1 MRKLLILLFVVGC
14 NKICVAQNDSLQ
26 ILPVQYFIEKV
37 KQHHPLAKVANIAIE
52 KAEANLLT
60 ARGGF
65 DPVLEFDARQKTFD
79 SKNYYTYN
87 NAEIKVPLP
96 VGDIKTG
103 IERNGG
109 QFLESEITSGRSS
122 YAGIEVPLAKGLLID
137 KRRAFLQ
144 QARIA
149 IQQNTAQQRALVNDL
164 LLDAYESYYQ
174 WAGNYRLFNIFSS
187 YVKVSNDRLRLIR
200 ISQQNGDRAVM
211 DTIEAFTQLQ
221 NFIILQGEAQV
232 KMMTAKFMLNNFIWD
247 ANGLPQNIAE
257 TIIPDTSLI
266 SASIS
271 TQALLDLIQLGIT
284 QNPILQ
290 QNRFKID
297 ILQVERRLKFQG
309 LLPTVNVKGNLLSR
323 DFYAF
328 KNNGIA
334 FLDNNNYWGI
344 DIKIPL
350 RFREGRGE
358 YRLAKLKVVES
369 NWELKQK
376 TLETENKVRDYF
388 NQFTLIEKQLVV
400 ANDAYRNFST
410 LLKNELLRFTN
421 GESSLFL
428 VNTRENKVFEIQQ
441 KLIELQVK
449 LLKAKYGLD
458 WAAGVIE

>member
-1 MRKLLILLFVVGC
+1 MQKLFILLFVIC
-14 NKICVAQNDSLQ
+14 SNQICVAQNDSEK
-26 ILPVQYFIEKV
+26 ILSVQDFIEKV

-52 KAEANLLT
+52 KAKANLLT
-60 ARGGF
+60 AKGGF
-65 DPVLEFDARQKTFD
+65 DPVLELEARQKTFD

-87 NAEIKVPLP
+87 NAELKVPLP
-96 VGDIKTG
+96 IGDIKTG

-144 QARIA
+144 QAKIA
-149 IQQNTAQQRALVNDL
+149 VEQSTAQQRALVNDL

-174 WAGNYRLFNIFSS
+174 WAGNFRLYNIFSE
-187 YVKVSNDRLRLIR
+187 YVNVSSDRLRLVR

-211 DTIEAFTQLQ
+211 DTTEAFAQLQ
-221 NFIILQGEAQV
+221 NFILLQGEAQV
-232 KMMTAKFMLNNFIWD
+232 KMMSAKFMLNNFIWD
-247 ANGLPQNIAE
+247 ANGLPQSIAQNIL
-257 TIIPDTSLI
+257 PDTSLI
-266 SASIS
+266 SSNFTS
-271 TQALLDLIQLGIT
+271 QPLLDLIELGKT

-290 QNRFKID
+290 QTRFKLD
-297 ILQVERRLKFQG
+297 ILQVEKRLKFQG
-309 LLPTVNVKGNLLSR
+309 LLPTINLKGNILSK
-323 DFYAF
+323 DFYTF
-328 KNNGIA
+328 KNTGAA

-350 RFREGRGE
+350 RFREGRGD
-358 YRLAKLKVVES
+358 YRLAKLKLAET

-376 TLETENKVRDYF
+376 TLEIENKVNDYF
-388 NQFTLIEKQLVV
+388 NKFTLFEKQLLI
-400 ANDAYRNFST
+400 ANDAFKNYSS
-410 LLKNELLRFTN
+410 LLRIEFLRFTS

-428 VNTRENKVFEIQQ
+428 VNTRENKVLEIQQ

-458 WAAGVIE
+458 WAAGILR

>member
-400 ANDAYRNFST
+400 ANDAYKNFST